1 MSSYVVLVL
10 LLSKKNE
17 TQRMCVDCQVIN
29 NITVKYRH
37 SIRKLNDML
46 DELLESCNFFQIDL
60 KIGYHQ
66 LRMKEGDE

>member
-1 MSSYVVLVL
+1 
-10 LLSKKNE
+10 
-17 TQRMCVDCQVIN
+17 MCVDCQVIN